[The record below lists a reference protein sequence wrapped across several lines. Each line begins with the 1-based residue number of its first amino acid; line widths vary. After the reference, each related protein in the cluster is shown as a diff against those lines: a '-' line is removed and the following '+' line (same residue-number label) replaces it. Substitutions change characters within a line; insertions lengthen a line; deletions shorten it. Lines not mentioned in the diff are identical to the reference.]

1 MSIVFLNSRIAKCT
15 LFHDF
20 NEDDGD
26 GLSAAASTE
35 HTDFVLP
42 AVLFDL
48 PTVMETVKAY
58 RGDHSQ
64 YYKVADIAQALVV
77 MESEDQRAMPAHV
90 QHMLRQASSSSL
102 LAAIPDYESKAT
114 DVETVFAEERAWTLW
129 PHGLTAPMHDIR
141 IRRRQVEPGSG
152 RISLSA
158 SQTAETIERIV
169 ERLLAAD
176 EAAEGV
182 RVALKHAGKEERTER
197 VFEKG
202 FLPADGATTT
212 AEAYQP
218 HGRVDFE
225 EERYSSDEDLA
236 VQLELDLSQLLPAS
250 TSGGDYFVAP
260 ALQEDGTAAAGSGG
274 ISPVTDAPSKSRLD
288 AMIRQLTEMQD
299 D

>member
-1 MSIVFLNSRIAKCT
+1 MSIVFVNSRIARCT
-15 LFHDF
+15 LFHDRD
-20 NEDDGD
+20 EDG
-26 GLSAAASTE
+26 SSTAASPE
-35 HTDFVLP
+35 HADFVLP

-48 PTVMETVKAY
+48 PSVLETVKAY

-77 MESEDQRAMPAHV
+77 LESDDQRAMPAHV
-90 QHMLRQASSSSL
+90 QHMLRQASSPSPL
-102 LAAIPDYESKAT
+102 PAIPEYESKAT

-182 RVALKHAGKEERTER
+182 RVTLRHAGREERTER

-202 FLPADGATTT
+202 LLPTGGIPTT
-212 AEAYQP
+212 AGVYRSHEEV
-218 HGRVDFE
+218 GGE
-225 EERYSSDEDLA
+225 EEHSSDEDLA

-260 ALQEDGTAAAGSGG
+260 ALHGDGAAAPSSGG